1 MNLWRSAVVAIGV
14 AVLGV
19 LPVAAQTAPASKPLY
34 ERLGGMPAITA
45 VANGLVDRILADTR
59 VNAWFAHAAAS
70 KEEATR
76 YKASLA
82 NFVCQSVG
90 GPCTYTG
97 PDMVAVH
104 KGRRV
109 TNAAFDAVVE
119 DLTAVLDELKVPGGE
134 KNELLGALAPL
145 KSQIVQ
151 Q

>member
-1 MNLWRSAVVAIGV
+1 MTLWRSALV
-14 AVLGV
+14 AVCVAVFGV
-19 LPVAAQTAPASKPLY
+19 SAAVAQTPASTKSLY
-34 ERLGGMPAITA
+34 ERLGGMQAITA
-45 VANGLVDRILADTR
+45 VTSELVDRILADTR

-70 KEEATR
+70 KEEAAR

-82 NFVCQSVG
+82 TFVCQSVG